1 MKKSLA
7 LAVSLATLGMADNAA
22 TVYDKD
28 GTSLAVGGRV
38 QAVAFNGHYNYAGEH
53 DASLVNSARLSLSG
67 KTKVLDYLSVIGFT
81 EWDMAD
87 GHKSKIGDSIAS
99 REQYV
104 GADFGKFG
112 KIIGGK
118 TFDVNRAVHV
128 ATDIYE
134 DIDNQNDFGLNGDR
148 RNGII
153 RYDINN
159 NGFFGSVHGQI
170 ASDEI
175 KVFGKKLDVESGYGA
190 ALGYTFDNICFG
202 PLSVKAGYSYL
213 KGQDDD
219 VKDRSSEFDFADAK
233 HSVASIAWGLP
244 TTGLYLA
251 GSAYRYDAEF
261 NIHTATSL
269 KEQVLKGYELV
280 VGYSFDSGV
289 ALIAGYNHMQATVN
303 NYNGKEE
310 EYTFKRV
317 PLQVRYAFNSNFKVW
332 TEAEFDAGSDD
343 KRTSINPI
351 NKKDKLNRGT
361 QLSAGARYT
370 F

>member
-7 LAVSLATLGMADNAA
+7 LAVSLATLGMAANAA

-28 GTSLAVGGRV
+28 GTTLAIGGRV

-53 DASLVNSARLSLSG
+53 DDSLVNSARLSMSG
-67 KTKVLDYLSVIGFT
+67 KTKVLDYLSAIAFT

-87 GHKSKIGDSIAS
+87 GHSAKTGDKIAS

-112 KIIGGK
+112 KVIGGK
-118 TFDVNRAVHV
+118 TFDVNRAVHT

-134 DIDNQNDFGLNGDR
+134 DIDIQNDFGLNGDR

-159 NGFFGSVHGQI
+159 SGFFGSVHAQI
-170 ASDEI
+170 ASDDI

-190 ALGYTFDNICFG
+190 AVGYTFDNVCFG

-219 VKDRSSEFDFADAK
+219 VKGRDEFDFADAK
-233 HSVASIAWGLP
+233 HTVASVAWGLP

-251 GSAYRYDAEF
+251 GSAYRYDSEF
-261 NIHTATSL
+261 NKLSATAL

-289 ALIAGYNHMQATVN
+289 ALIAGYNHMQATIN
-303 NYNGKEE
+303 KYNGKEE
-310 EYTFKRV
+310 DYTFKRV

-332 TEAEFDAGSDD
+332 TEGEFDAGSDD

-351 NKKDKLNRGT
+351 NGKDKLNRGT